1 MLNRVNVISC
11 KWRLILASIWAN
23 YRQRTWQHIEK
34 QGAMKMA
41 KCSMVKCLIVKC
53 STVNCSMEKCL
64 MVKCSMVKCLIVKCS
79 IAKCSMVKYS
89 MVKYSMVKC
98 SHKWQTFPVPNF
110 PFWHNLKCKHFCFCF
125 YNCCLIDHVF
135 FFMSAI
141 TMIINILGELPMV
154 MYRPAANQ
162 RNDDDV
168 GTKERSWKLGI
179 GGLVQCESK
188 GTKAPPVIYSL
199 CATHNQKGPK
209 ANCNRNQTKK

>member
-110 PFWHNLKCKHFCFCF
+110 PFCF

-141 TMIINILGELPMV
+141 AMIINILGELPMV

-168 GTKERSWKLGI
+168 GTKERSWKRGI

-199 CATHNQKGPK
+199 YATHNQKGPK
-209 ANCNRNQTKK
+209 ANCNRNQTRKD

>member
-34 QGAMKMA
+34 QGAMKM
-41 KCSMVKCLIVKC
+41 
-53 STVNCSMEKCL
+53 
-64 MVKCSMVKCLIVKCS
+64 
-79 IAKCSMVKYS
+79 AKCSMVKYS

-199 CATHNQKGPK
+199 YATHNQKGPK
-209 ANCNRNQTKK
+209 ANCNRSQTKK